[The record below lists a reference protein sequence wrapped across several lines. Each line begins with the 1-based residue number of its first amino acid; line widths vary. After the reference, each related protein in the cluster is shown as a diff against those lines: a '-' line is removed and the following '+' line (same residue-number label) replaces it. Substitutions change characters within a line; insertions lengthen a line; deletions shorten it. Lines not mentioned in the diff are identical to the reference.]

1 MDEASPSIAAAALYT
16 GLLIL
21 MGLALQIRVI
31 RLRRALLVGIGD
43 GKDKSLALA
52 IRVHGNFVEN
62 AAFGIGGLIM
72 MALIGAPAAAVHGA
86 GMLLLAGRI
95 QEAAGVLPC
104 GQPCPGCDGGG
115 AGAALL
121 RGVMAA
127 VRGGACA
134 ATGCSLPHVVWM
146 YDCYPR
152 PDDPLCI
159 VRGWGDRSGH
169 PGVLRAV

>member
-21 MGLALQIRVI
+21 LGLALQIRVI

-95 QEAAGVLPC
+95 AHALGLGKTAGSS
-104 GQPCPGCDGGG
+104 PGRI
-115 AGAALL
+115 AGMLLTMAALVL
-121 RGVMAA
+121 AA
-127 VRGGACA
+127 ITLILHA
-134 ATGCSLPHVVWM
+134 LW
-146 YDCYPR
+146 
-152 PDDPLCI
+152 
-159 VRGWGDRSGH
+159 
-169 PGVLRAV
+169 